1 MIKDPKHEKDNRGHA
16 TADEFALHQH
26 EKTPSGPAVCS
37 VCRLVYHKILLFNIC
52 SQIEGE
58 L

>member
-26 EKTPSGPAVCS
+26 EKTQSGPAVCS
-37 VCRLVYHKILLFNIC
+37 VCR
-52 SQIEGE
+52 
-58 L
+58 